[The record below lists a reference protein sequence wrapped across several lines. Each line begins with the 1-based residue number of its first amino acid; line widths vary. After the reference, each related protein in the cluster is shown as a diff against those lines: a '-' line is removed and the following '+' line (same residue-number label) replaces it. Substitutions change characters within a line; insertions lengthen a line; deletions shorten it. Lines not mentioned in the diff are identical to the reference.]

1 MVVGAPLIASVLL
14 GGPGGP
20 GAVVVLLLMGVCE
33 VHLAVCHR
41 CRFPGPSAALSAT
54 GEPRM
59 ALDRPRVGQSTG
71 CAGGQ
76 PPLKGHKGQV
86 TSAELVE
93 VEVPHSRPLSS
104 PSSGAVSVCP
114 SVLGCSWLSRS
125 LGVPH
130 GQPLGLRKRWPHSF
144 LWDESC
150 DVLCARGSSPL
161 LCPLCSS
168 ARFR

>member
-14 GGPGGP
+14 GDPGGP

-86 TSAELVE
+86 TSAELVG

-130 GQPLGLRKRWPHSF
+130 GQPWGLRKRWPHSF
-144 LWDESC
+144 LNKE
-150 DVLCARGSSPL
+150 
-161 LCPLCSS
+161 
-168 ARFR
+168 